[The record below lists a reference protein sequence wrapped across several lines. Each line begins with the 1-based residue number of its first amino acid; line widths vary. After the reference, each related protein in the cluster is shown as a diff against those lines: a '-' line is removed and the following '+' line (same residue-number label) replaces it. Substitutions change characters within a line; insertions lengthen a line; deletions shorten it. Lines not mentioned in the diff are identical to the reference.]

1 MPPPDRGQVNIASL
15 DLNLLLALDAL
26 LSEANVT
33 RAAERLNLTQPTLS
47 AALSRLRRHFGDELL
62 LRVGNTLELTP
73 LALRLRPLV
82 ADGIASATRVFG
94 AHLDFDPR
102 TSKRRFSILSSDYG
116 IGAAGT
122 RWSNTVAR
130 RAPHIRMVFSTVA
143 EKNLSPP
150 EVRLRDVDG
159 VLAPQ
164 GFFPESIPHID
175 VLDDRWVIIADPRN
189 RALSD
194 EPTVEEL
201 SALPWATAFESL
213 RIAPA
218 GVNHQQWLA
227 IASHTSVVVNG
238 FSAIPLCVR
247 GTSRV
252 ALMQEALL
260 DALGTRD
267 QLRVLPPPISMEP
280 IRLSFWWH
288 PVFDNDVEHIWLRA
302 QLEASRA
309 PENAQGAQEA
319 GPITP

>member
-1 MPPPDRGQVNIASL
+1 MTISGNRQVNIASL

-33 RAAERLNLTQPTLS
+33 RAAQRLNLTQPTLS
-47 AALSRLRRHFGDELL
+47 ASLSKLRRHFGDDLL

-82 ADGIASATRVFG
+82 AEGIASATRVFG
-94 AHLDFDPR
+94 AHLGFDPR

-122 RWSNTVAR
+122 KWSNAVSSL
-130 RAPHIRMVFSTVA
+130 APHIRMAFSTVS
-143 EKNLSPP
+143 ERNLSPP

-175 VLDDRWVIIADPRN
+175 VLQDRWVVIADTRN
-189 RALSD
+189 QALS
-194 EPTVEEL
+194 EQPTIEEL

-213 RIAPA
+213 RITPA
-218 GVNHQQWLA
+218 GAHPQQWAA
-227 IASHTSVVVNG
+227 IASHISVVVNG

-252 ALMQEALL
+252 ALIQEALL
-260 DALGTRD
+260 DALGARTGLKV
-267 QLRVLPPPISMEP
+267 LRPPIPMEP

-288 PVFDNDVEHIWLRA
+288 PIFDNDAEHIWLRA
-302 QLEASRA
+302 QLEASRGRAAA
-309 PENAQGAQEA
+309 PEASS
-319 GPITP
+319 